1 MMLADPED
9 VEADLFGELDF
20 LEQVAHAPGSV
31 LVVQFRKGVDPDLH
45 QLTLAALM
53 RVARWESVAA

>member
-45 QLTLAALM
+45 AVTLTTAM
-53 RVARWESVAA
+53 GVPRWHSVAA